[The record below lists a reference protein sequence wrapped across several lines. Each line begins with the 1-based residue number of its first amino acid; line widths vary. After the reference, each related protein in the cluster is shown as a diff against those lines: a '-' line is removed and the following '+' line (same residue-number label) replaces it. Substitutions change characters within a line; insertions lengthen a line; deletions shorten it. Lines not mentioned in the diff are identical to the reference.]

1 MDKNIVVLK
10 YNKKTKLVC
19 AFDING
25 KNITDLEPEDFII
38 TDGAGFIKK
47 LVELKYN
54 PKLKGY
60 QFT

>member
-1 MDKNIVVLK
+1 MNKKIVELK
-10 YNKKTKLVC
+10 YNKKTNLVY

-25 KNITDLEPEDFII
+25 NDITDLKPEDFII
-38 TDGAGFIKK
+38 IGGNDFNKA
-47 LVELKYN
+47 VELKYS